1 LLLKKREAINK
12 IEQDS
17 IKTTFHQGHKA
28 LTSVVLNKELAG
40 HRLDK
45 SLDETG
51 YLNTVYIAVV
61 YFENLER
68 HDINFI

>member
-1 LLLKKREAINK
+1 MACSCYYSIQRVNDLLLKKREAINK

-45 SLDETG
+45 SLDEAG
-51 YLNTVYIAVV
+51 YLNTVSQQ
-61 YFENLER
+61 
-68 HDINFI
+68 